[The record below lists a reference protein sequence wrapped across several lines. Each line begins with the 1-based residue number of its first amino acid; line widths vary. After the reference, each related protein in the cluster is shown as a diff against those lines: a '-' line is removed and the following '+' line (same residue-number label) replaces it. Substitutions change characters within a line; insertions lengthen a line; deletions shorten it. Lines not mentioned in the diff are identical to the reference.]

1 MNNKRKFNVLLKII
15 LIMLYTYIYI
25 ANGKKIY
32 LNDTYQCLEEMLG
45 IFNNALIP
53 YILFNIF
60 SDFISDQNKRI
71 VFLIRLN
78 FFFVLLICLSNF
90 QLLFYMKNLSKDN
103 LEKKMFIFLYVCKN
117 LGMLITMILYKIYFL
132 LTIKTNL
139 IVTEIVTIFSLFILF
154 GKIIGN
160 TIRKITKYY
169 SKENREKRKKIK
181 KLMEEKIKIK
191 EKILEKEKRE
201 RIEKERQIIIEKKKE
216 REIKK
221 IISEI
226 KKMNKES

>member
-1 MNNKRKFNVLLKII
+1 
-15 LIMLYTYIYI
+15 
-25 ANGKKIY
+25 
-32 LNDTYQCLEEMLG
+32 
-45 IFNNALIP
+45 
-53 YILFNIF
+53 
-60 SDFISDQNKRI
+60 
-71 VFLIRLN
+71 
-78 FFFVLLICLSNF
+78 
-90 QLLFYMKNLSKDN
+90 
-103 LEKKMFIFLYVCKN
+103 
-117 LGMLITMILYKIYFL
+117 MILYKIYFL

-139 IVTEIVTIFSLFILF
+139 IVTEIVTIFSLFILI

-160 TIRKITKYY
+160 TVRKITKYY

-226 KKMNKES
+226 KKMNEES